1 KLMNI
6 CVSLFSQP
14 QIDPAFFK
22 VARELGE
29 TIASRGDTLV
39 YGGASIGLMGEI
51 AKTVQE
57 HNGRVIGIIPEAL
70 VDREITYRSADE
82 LIVVAN
88 MRDRKAM
95 MEDRADAFIALPG
108 GIGTLDEVFE
118 IMNLRA
124 LSMVMHPLVLL
135 NQNSFYTPVLEIL
148 LRMQEANF
156 LRNQVDDIIHLA
168 DDVRGAFAYID
179 AESQK
184 TL

>member
-1 KLMNI
+1 MNI
-6 CVSLFSQP
+6 CVYCSASP
-14 QIDPAFFK
+14 RIDPAFFK
-22 VARELGE
+22 VARQLGE

-51 AKTVQE
+51 ARAVQE
-57 HNGRVIGIIPEAL
+57 HGGRVIGIIPQAL
-70 VDREITYRSADE
+70 VDREVTYRSADE

-135 NQNSFYTPVLEIL
+135 NQNDFYTPVIDIL
-148 LRMQEANF
+148 MRMQEANF
-156 LRNQVDDIIHLA
+156 LRNEIKNIIHLA
-168 DDVRGAFAYID
+168 DSVSDAFTYID
-179 AESQK
+179 LERQK
-184 TL
+184 LP